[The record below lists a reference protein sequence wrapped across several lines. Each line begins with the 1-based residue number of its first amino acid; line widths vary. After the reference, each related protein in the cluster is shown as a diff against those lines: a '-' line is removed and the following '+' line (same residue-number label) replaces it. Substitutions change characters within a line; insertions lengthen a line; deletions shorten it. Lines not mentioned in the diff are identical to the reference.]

1 MLLVVGW
8 LGSQAQGWGVV
19 WYGGGGTWA
28 FSVQNQISAGGVL
41 KSREVRNTNNI
52 VSVTRRGEESCFY
65 EANRKHLCC
74 VSKLING

>member
-28 FSVQNQISAGGVL
+28 FSVQNQISAGGSL
-41 KSREVRNTNNI
+41 EKQRSEKYKQYRQCD
-52 VSVTRRGEESCFY
+52 EE
-65 EANRKHLCC
+65 R
-74 VSKLING
+74 